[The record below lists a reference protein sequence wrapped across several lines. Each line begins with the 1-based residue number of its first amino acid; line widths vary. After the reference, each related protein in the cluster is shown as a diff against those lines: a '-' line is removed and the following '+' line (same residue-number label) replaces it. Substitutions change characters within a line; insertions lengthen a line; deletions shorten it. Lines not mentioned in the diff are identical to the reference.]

1 MFLDLKNAEEVYNIT
16 YNITLRYT
24 NVVDLLSTI
33 IIKHGTNAITH
44 PLANITNLSLE
55 QGIFPKKLKFSMVKP
70 LHKKKSKDRSLQLSS
85 SNFSDNSAQNTKKT
99 YSDYLRKIIFFL
111 LDKYNNIQKNQQRG
125 FRRKNSTML
134 VIYKLMSKIL
144 SQLFKYFI
152 EPRLL
157 HYSET

>member
-1 MFLDLKNAEEVYNIT
+1 
-16 YNITLRYT
+16 
-24 NVVDLLSTI
+24 
-33 IIKHGTNAITH
+33 
-44 PLANITNLSLE
+44 
-55 QGIFPKKLKFSMVKP
+55 MVKP